1 MSALEHLT
9 LDQATL
15 AAARDGDM
23 AACEA
28 IYRRFEKP
36 VYSLAYRLCAHREEA
51 MEVMQDTFIHAFG
64 KLHQFRGDSP
74 FWPWLR
80 RVAVTQSLM
89 RLRRER
95 LHRFWP
101 ARAPRPDEHTPDRTG
116 EGLDLS
122 AALARLPRTAR
133 AVVWLHDVEGY
144 THGEIA
150 ALMGRTESFSK
161 TQLSRARARLRAWL
175 DPEAEGSPCEVMIRS

>member
-1 MSALEHLT
+1 MSAPEHLT
-9 LDQATL
+9 MDQATL
-15 AAARDGDM
+15 SAARDGDM
-23 AACEA
+23 EA
-28 IYRRFEKP
+28 WERIYRRFEKP
-36 VYSLAYRLCAHREEA
+36 VYSLAYRLCAHPEEA
-51 MEVMQDTFIHAFG
+51 MEVMQDTFIHAFE

-101 ARAPRPDEHTPDRTG
+101 TRAPRLDECEPDRAG
-116 EGLDLS
+116 DGLDLS
-122 AALARLPRTAR
+122 LALSRLPDTAR

-150 ALMGRTESFSK
+150 AFMGRTESFSK
-161 TQLSRARARLRAWL
+161 TQLSRARARLRARL
-175 DPEAEGSPCEVMIRS
+175 DPEAEGTTCEAMIRG